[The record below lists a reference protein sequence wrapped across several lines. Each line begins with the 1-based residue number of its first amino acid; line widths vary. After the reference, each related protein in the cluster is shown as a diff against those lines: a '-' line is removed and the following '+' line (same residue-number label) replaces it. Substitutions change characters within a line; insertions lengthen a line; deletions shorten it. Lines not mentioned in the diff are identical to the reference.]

1 MFKTKSER
9 GEHWISISDLM
20 SGLMVI
26 FLFIAISYMKEV
38 TADRD
43 KILEIAVTWKETQQ
57 ELYKALEKEFRDD
70 LRRWRATLNQ
80 ETLSVR
86 FHNPE
91 LLFESGKSTIK
102 QGFLEILQSFFPRYI
117 RILQLDKFR
126 QNIAEVRIE
135 GHTSSEWSQNI
146 VGDSAYFLNM
156 ELSQDRTRAVLE
168 FCMRLPAVNN
178 FREWAKGNITANGL
192 SSSKIVKSANGEENK
207 LLSRRVEFRVR
218 TNADKQIARILSI
231 G

>member
-1 MFKTKSER
+1 MFKGKSER

-38 TADRD
+38 TKDRD
-43 KILEIAVTWKETQQ
+43 KIMEIAVTWQQTQE
-57 ELYKALEKEFRDD
+57 ELYKALNKEFKDD
-70 LRRWRATLNQ
+70 LRRWRATLNR
-80 ETLSVR
+80 ETLSIR

-91 LLFESGKSTIK
+91 LLFDERKSTIK
-102 QGFLEILQSFFPRYI
+102 EGFQEILNSFFPRYVK
-117 RILQLDKFR
+117 ILHHDRFR
-126 QNIAEVRIE
+126 QSIAEVRIE
-135 GHTSSEWSQNI
+135 GHTSSEWSRTI
-146 VGDSAYFLNM
+146 VGDTAYFMNM

-168 FCMRLPAVNN
+168 FCMRLPDMRN

-192 SSSKIVKSANGEENK
+192 SSSKIVKSVNGEENK

-218 TNADKQIARILSI
+218 TNADQQIAKILTL

>member
-1 MFKTKSER
+1 MFKKKAER

-43 KILEIAVTWKETQQ
+43 KIMEIAITYKETQSA
-57 ELYKALEKEFRDD
+57 LYNALQKEFKDD
-70 LRRWRATLNQ
+70 LRRWRATLDRQ
-80 ETLSVR
+80 TLSVK

-91 LLFESGKSTIK
+91 LLFESGKSVLK
-102 QGFLEILQSFFPRYI
+102 VGFQEILQSFFPRYV
-117 RILQLDKFR
+117 RILQLEQFR
-126 QNIAEVRIE
+126 ENIAEVRIE
-135 GHTSSEWSQNI
+135 GHTSSEWSQT
-146 VGDSAYFLNM
+146 VTGDVAYFRNM
-156 ELSQDRTRAVLE
+156 ELSQDRTRVVLE
-168 FCMRLPAVNN
+168 YCMRLSEMNN
-178 FREWAKGNITANGL
+178 FREWAKKNITANGL
-192 SSSKIVKSANGEENK
+192 SSSKPVNSANGEENK

-218 TNADKQIARILSI
+218 TNADQKIAQILSV

>member
-1 MFKTKSER
+1 MFKSK
-9 GEHWISISDLM
+9 GEGGDHWVSISDLM

-43 KILEIAVTWKETQQ
+43 KIMEVAVTWKETQLR
-57 ELYKALEKEFRDD
+57 LYQALKKEFDVD
-70 LRRWRATLNQ
+70 LRKWRATLDQ

-91 LLFESGKSTIK
+91 LLFQPGQSEIK
-102 QGFLEILQSFFPRYI
+102 DGFKQILRSFFPRYL
-117 RILQLDKFR
+117 RILQLKRFR
-126 QNIAEVRIE
+126 ENIAEVRIE
-135 GHTSSEWSQNI
+135 GHTSSEWSRTI
-146 VGDSAYFLNM
+146 VGDQAYFLNM

-168 FCMRLPAVNN
+168 YGLRLPAMSKY
-178 FREWAKGNITANGL
+178 RGWAKGNITANGL
-192 SSSKIVKSANGEENK
+192 SSSKIVKTATGEENK

-218 TNADKQIARILSI
+218 TNADQMIARILAM